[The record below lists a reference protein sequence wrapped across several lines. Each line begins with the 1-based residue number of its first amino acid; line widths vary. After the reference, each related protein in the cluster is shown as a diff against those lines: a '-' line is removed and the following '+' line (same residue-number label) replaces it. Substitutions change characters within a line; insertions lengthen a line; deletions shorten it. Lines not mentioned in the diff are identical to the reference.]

1 MSSQRDEEPKEA
13 AVHIEKQEDFFLVC
27 PRSLRSK
34 EGKAFHI
41 ETIRISS
48 QSDLYLKGELNYG
61 GIIIYGYKGEGE
73 WPDVNGRD
81 GRRGYVVIMRTD
93 TDTFER
99 LREKWLDEPGQV
111 HGIIYRKA
119 LGESCSHMK
128 VVGEGFSIMSG
139 KFKTTSGVFNPSHDD
154 CHDESWE
161 MHPVSA
167 ECVKKVVKEWKRAG
181 RNFKAQNYSVRSLLS
196 PNNN

>member
-1 MSSQRDEEPKEA
+1 MNSRTDEEPKEA
-13 AVHIEKQEDFFLVC
+13 AVNIEKREDFFLVR
-27 PRSLRSK
+27 PRSRRSE

-48 QSDLYLKGELNYG
+48 KSDPYLKGKFNYG
-61 GIIIYGYKGEGE
+61 GIIIYGYKGKKRPE
-73 WPDVNGRD
+73 VNGEE
-81 GRRGYVVIMRTD
+81 GQRGYVVIMRTD
-93 TDTFER
+93 TDTFEG
-99 LREKWLDEPGQV
+99 LREKWSDEPGQV

-119 LGESCSHMK
+119 LGESCSHTK

-139 KFKTTSGVFNPSHDD
+139 EFKTTSGVFNPSHDD
-154 CHDESWE
+154 YHNESWE

-167 ECVKKVVKEWKRAG
+167 ECVKKVVKEWKKAG
-181 RNFKAQNYSVRSLLS
+181 RNFEAQNYSVRSLLS